1 MKLSHKAEM
10 NKARHTLVVAQPVEV
25 AQSVQVVGVETH
37 SFLAFFVGLR
47 RWDKPRQGR
56 VTGPGK
62 IAVKRVPFG
71 VESC

>member
-37 SFLAFFVGLR
+37 SFLAFVGLR
-47 RWDKPRQGR
+47 RWDKTQ
-56 VTGPGK
+56 TGPGY
-62 IAVKRVPFG
+62 RPG
-71 VESC
+71 